1 MKRFVNV
8 VVILVKQLAIPL
20 STQKTVA
27 KWLVMLCMAGVA
39 QAEMVAPDEL
49 IKATAQD
56 VLTIVK
62 QDKDIQA
69 GNQKKILALVDAK
82 VLPHFDFTRMTQ
94 LAMGKHWRT
103 ATNEQKQA
111 LVTEFRNMLV
121 RTYTKAFTVYR
132 DQAIEMKPL
141 KMADDATEVTVK
153 TTINK
158 PGATPV
164 PVDYAMRKTSAGW
177 KAFDVSIEGIS
188 MVNSYRG
195 TFASEIQENG
205 IDGLIKTLAD
215 KNASAANVALRK
227 AETK

>member
-1 MKRFVNV
+1 MKGLLK
-8 VVILVKQLAIPL
+8 I
-20 STQKTVA
+20 VA
-27 KWLVMLCMAGVA
+27 GLLCMASVA
-39 QAEMVAPDEL
+39 QAEAIAPDVL
-49 IKATAQD
+49 IDTTVQD
-56 VLTIVK
+56 VIAIVK

-69 GNQKKILALVDAK
+69 GDQKKILELVDAK
-82 VLPHFDFTRMTQ
+82 VLPHFDFVRMTQ
-94 LAMGKHWRT
+94 LAVGKYWRR

-132 DQAIEMKPL
+132 DQAVEMKPFR
-141 KMADDATEVTVK
+141 MAADATEVTVK

-158 PGATPV
+158 PGVPPV
-164 PVDYAMRKTSAGW
+164 PVDYEMRKTGNGW
-177 KAFDVSIEGIS
+177 KAFDVSIEGVS

-195 TFASEIQENG
+195 TFGTQIEQSG

-215 KNASAANVALRK
+215 KNADAANVALQK